1 MKFLFSPLLVLILV
15 FSIHDIV
22 AQKSKRFEEFKEMK
36 MNFILE
42 NTKLTTKEKKSF
54 ELLFED
60 YENKYHDEV
69 WVLKKKVKKELFQP
83 YDTLSAENAS
93 KYINDYHCLEQLGM
107 TIKLERNQKLL
118 ESIRPDIVVKIL
130 LKEMEFDQVMFKRL
144 RNRSKQ
150 TLDKRK
156 EKERKK

>member
-1 MKFLFSPLLVLILV
+1 
-15 FSIHDIV
+15 
-22 AQKSKRFEEFKEMK
+22 
-36 MNFILE
+36 
-42 NTKLTTKEKKSF
+42 
-54 ELLFED
+54 
-60 YENKYHDEV
+60 
-69 WVLKKKVKKELFQP
+69 
-83 YDTLSAENAS
+83 
-93 KYINDYHCLEQLGM
+93 M